1 MPSDR
6 FDANAGFSINNTT
19 VFDANRN
26 LSAVGGTFSGV
37 LTITGAASF
46 LRFPNGTTQGTA
58 ASSASV
64 DPVIGAAA
72 KIYAYRGFR

>member
-58 ASSASV
+58 ASV
-64 DPVIGAAA
+64 DPVIRAAA